1 MKNSAAKIAAALA
14 ITAIALP
21 MIASSVQAATNETTS
36 PTTTFLVTQS
46 NAEFA
51 RTNHSTELTN
61 AKLSTTATAWDTI
74 SGDAQFSKFAAL
86 VKAVGLEGEFNKSS
100 SKSTFLVPTN
110 DAFAVLDEAQVAKL
124 SAANFKT
131 QATTIVKEMIATD
144 AVSFADMVREL
155 PTGLAPVVTPPIE
168 TCATIESVVIVEVYY
183 AGSISCSYVAA
194 LVAVVPDAISTL
206 TTANGTALQIEAS
219 IVPGDTEVNH
229 FLVTLEGGA
238 VVNTADYHVTNG
250 IIHTVDSLIIPAE
263 LGQNLTDIVGR

>member
-1 MKNSAAKIAAALA
+1 MKNPTAKITGALA
-14 ITAIALP
+14 IAAIALP
-21 MIASSVQAATNETTS
+21 LIASSVQAATNETTS
-36 PTTTFLVTQS
+36 PATTFLVTQS

-51 RTNHSTELTN
+51 RMNHSTELTN
-61 AKLSTTATAWDTI
+61 ATRSTTATAWDTI
-74 SGDAQFSKFAAL
+74 SSDAQFSKFAAL

-131 QATTIVKEMIATD
+131 QATRIVKETIAAG
-144 AVSFADMVREL
+144 AVSFNDMVREL
-155 PTGLAPVVTPPIE
+155 PTGLPVVVAPPIE
-168 TCATIESVVIVEVYY
+168 TCATIESTVVNDVYY
-183 AGSISCSYVAA
+183 PGSISCSYVEAP
-194 LVAVVPDAISTL
+194 VAVVPDAISTL
-206 TTANGTALQIEAS
+206 TTANGTALEIEAS
-219 IVPGDTEVNH
+219 IVPGDTELNH

-250 IIHTVDSLIIPAE
+250 IIHTLDSLIIPAE